1 MSNVT
6 LAELVAQA
14 EASPEKR
21 QEVIEMLRSEIQDKD
36 APPRSITEFFGVVP
50 WDGQDIDEKIRRMRD
65 ED

>member
-1 MSNVT
+1 MANVT

-14 EASPEKR
+14 EINPEKR
-21 QEVIEMLRSEIQDKD
+21 QELIEMLRREIQDKGT
-36 APPRSITEFFGVVP
+36 PRRSITEFFGLIP